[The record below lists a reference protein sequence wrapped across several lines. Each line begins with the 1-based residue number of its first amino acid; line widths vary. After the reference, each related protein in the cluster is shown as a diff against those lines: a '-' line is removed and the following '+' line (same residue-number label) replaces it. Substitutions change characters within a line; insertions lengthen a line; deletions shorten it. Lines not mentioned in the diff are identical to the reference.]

1 MRTIVI
7 RDPAYC
13 AQFIHPHPNGAYGL
27 FRLAYMGTGVPIA
40 ETGVPPNV
48 TPELVRETLERLQEV
63 LPLGV
68 IGDYE
73 ILVTGR
79 QLLAA
84 DDPVAGY
91 AEGIRSA
98 GGWIAL
104 SGRISSDLYDLLAH
118 EIAHELEHCFSDSQL
133 EEFWRIVGQ
142 ARGDLVPWERSWKE
156 RFAEYL
162 SAAIW
167 GTPISRAI
175 LEWNDPDPDEET
187 LARIREWALAH
198 LGRSAQA
205 RVTIGEQPRIVLTIG
220 STTAIVD
227 GREVELDVP
236 PQIVNGRTLVPLRFV
251 AEALGCRVD
260 WEPKDG
266 ATERVL
272 IY

>member
-91 AEGIRSA
+91 AEGIRST
-98 GGWIAL
+98 GWIAL
-104 SGRISSDLYDLLAH
+104 SGRVSSDLYDLLAH
-118 EIAHELEHCFSDSQL
+118 EIAHELEHCFSASQL

-142 ARGDLVPWERSWKE
+142 EKGDLVPWERSWKE

-167 GTPISRAI
+167 GTPINRAI
-175 LEWNDPDPDEET
+175 LEWNDPDPTEET
-187 LARIREWALAH
+187 LARIREWALPI
-198 LGRSAQA
+198 LGRGA
-205 RVTIGEQPRIVLTIG
+205 RARITIGEEPYIVLHIG
-220 STTAIVD
+220 SPVAFVD
-227 GREVELDVP
+227 GRQVTLDVP
-236 PQIVNGRTLVPLRFV
+236 PQIIDGRAMVPLRFV
-251 AEALGCRVD
+251 AESLGRRVD
-260 WEPKDG
+260 YEPKPG
-266 ATERVL
+266 PVERVL

>member
-91 AEGIRSA
+91 AEGIRST
-98 GGWIAL
+98 GWIAL
-104 SGRISSDLYDLLAH
+104 SGRVSSDLYDLLAH
-118 EIAHELEHCFSDSQL
+118 EIAHELEHCFSASQL
-133 EEFWRIVGQ
+133 EELWRIVGQ
-142 ARGDLVPWERSWKE
+142 EKGDLVPWEKSWKE
-156 RFAEYL
+156 RFAEYF

-167 GTPISRAI
+167 GTPIKQSI
-175 LEWNDPDPDEET
+175 LDWNDPDPTEET
-187 LARIREWALAH
+187 LARIREWAMPV
-198 LGRSAQA
+198 LGTAQKA
-205 RVTIGEQPRIVLTIG
+205 RITIGEQPWIVLQIG
-220 STTAIVD
+220 STTAYVD
-227 GREVELDVP
+227 GVPVELDVAP
-236 PQIVNGRTLVPLRFV
+236 VIINGRTMVPVRFISQL
-251 AEALGCRVD
+251 LGHRID
-260 WEPKDG
+260 YEPKN
-266 ATERVL
+266 AKTERVY
-272 IY
+272 IYE